1 MKKVYR
7 AINVTKG
14 EVYHGV
20 TSKTIQERKEEGH
33 CNGRTKAIKHWNCD
47 KDKII
52 WKEISKHREITT
64 ASKKAHKLEKEY
76 KHHNGFK
83 NLNTRGL

>member
-7 AINVTKG
+7 AINVTRE

-20 TSKTIQERKEEGH
+20 TSKSVQERKEEGH
-33 CNGRTKAIKHWNCD
+33 CNGRTKTISHWDCEN
-47 KDKII
+47 DKII
-52 WKEISKHREITT
+52 WKEVSRHREMST
-64 ASKKAHKLEKEY
+64 ASQNAHRLENEY
-76 KHHNGFK
+76 KHHNGFE